1 MSKNLRSRKG
11 TANLQVEMSTDSN
24 FEELTRLVKSLAAK
38 IDKLDSDSQS
48 RHDVLCVKLQQLES
62 KAASLSGEVTDL
74 KQGLEFTNKEV
85 ETVKDTLSNKVD
97 SARVAFLERKL
108 DDLEN
113 RSKRNNIVIWNIPEG
128 AVKDSSCRVIVS
140 NILSNHMQL
149 EGDLEIMRAHR
160 TNITEK
166 AKHHRRHCFTASK
179 ARPRVFTTLHRKAVY
194 SSKCRVSF
202 KR

>member
-11 TANLQVEMSTDSN
+11 TANLQVEMPTDSN

-62 KAASLSGEVTDL
+62 KAASLSGEVNDL

-85 ETVKDTLSNKVD
+85 EAVKDTLSNKVD

-113 RSKRNNIVIWNIPEG
+113 RQKGTTSLYGTFPKAPR
-128 AVKDSSCRVIVS
+128 K
-140 NILSNHMQL
+140 ILPVELS
-149 EGDLEIMRAHR
+149 
-160 TNITEK
+160 
-166 AKHHRRHCFTASK
+166 
-179 ARPRVFTTLHRKAVY
+179 
-194 SSKCRVSF
+194 
-202 KR
+202 